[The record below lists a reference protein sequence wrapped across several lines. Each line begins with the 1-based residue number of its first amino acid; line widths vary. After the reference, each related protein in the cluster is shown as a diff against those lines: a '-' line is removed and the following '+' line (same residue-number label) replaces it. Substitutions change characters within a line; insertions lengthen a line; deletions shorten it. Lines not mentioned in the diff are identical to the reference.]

1 MVVDDCFRNGPR
13 KFREARSETRFAVR
27 IRGNRH
33 ASMGGT
39 ALPVPATGSDGPH
52 GRREHASGGDPYRQ
66 VTIAFIA
73 ERAGVSVPTVS
84 KVINGRAG
92 VGAQTRAR
100 IETLINEHGY
110 RRPESTTRADI
121 MELVMGDLESLW
133 GLEIIRGVE
142 RAARQHRVGMVL
154 SDFDQ
159 RPDET
164 RGWVQEALARRPAC
178 VVSVAQLS
186 QGQRDQLTARG
197 IPYVVFDLAAE
208 LPDDAPYVGAT
219 NWLGGRSATR
229 HLLELG
235 HRRIAMI
242 SGPDHVLC
250 CRARLDG
257 YRSALDA
264 AGVADEPGL
273 VRRVNLSHDDGRAA
287 ARDLLGGPGRPTAI
301 FTANDVQALGVYQ
314 AAREAGLRIPE
325 DLSVVGFDDLP
336 VVAWVDPPLTTVHQP
351 LLEMAAAATELALA
365 LGRGERPAQTRIELA
380 TTLTIRQS
388 TGPPPSTS
396 ARSCSGK
403 AANTDIRA

>member
-1 MVVDDCFRNGPR
+1 MP
-13 KFREARSETRFAVR
+13 
-27 IRGNRH
+27 
-33 ASMGGT
+33 
-39 ALPVPATGSDGPH
+39 GS
-52 GRREHASGGDPYRQ
+52 DPYRQ

-73 ERAGVSVPTVS
+73 EQAGVSVPTVS
-84 KVINGRAG
+84 KVINGRSG

-100 IETLINEHGY
+100 VETLINEHGY
-110 RRPESTTRADI
+110 RRPEPGKRAAI

-142 RAARQHRVGMVL
+142 RAARKHHVGMVL

-159 RPDET
+159 RPD
-164 RGWVQEALARRPAC
+164 RRPAAG
-178 VVSVAQLS
+178 SRMRWPAGPAASSPSPNSPQA
-186 QGQRDQLTARG
+186 QRDQLTARG
-197 IPYVVFDLAAE
+197 IPFVVFDLAAE

-257 YRSALDA
+257 YRSAMEA
-264 AGVADEPGL
+264 ADVAVDPAL
-273 VRRVNLSHDDGRAA
+273 IKRVNLCHEDGQAA
-287 ARDLLGGPGRPTAI
+287 ARELLGRRDRPTAI

-336 VVAWVDPPLTTVHQP
+336 VVSWVDPPLTTVHQP
-351 LLEMAAAATELALA
+351 LMEMAAAATELALA

-380 TTLTIRQS
+380 TTLTVRQS
-388 TGPPPSTS
+388 TGPPP
-396 ARSCSGK
+396 G
-403 AANTDIRA
+403 